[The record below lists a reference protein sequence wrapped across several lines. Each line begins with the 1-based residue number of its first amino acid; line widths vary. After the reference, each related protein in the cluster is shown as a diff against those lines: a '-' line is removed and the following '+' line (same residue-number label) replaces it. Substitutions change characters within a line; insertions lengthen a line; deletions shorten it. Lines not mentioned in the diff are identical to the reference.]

1 MSITAV
7 PYIGTFEKKWDSF
20 VRTARNGTIF
30 HTRKFLS
37 YHPAGRFTD
46 ASLLLMDGEKIL
58 GLLPAAM
65 KEDSGKTMLVTHP
78 GASYGGLV
86 IDSAASVEE
95 TGAMLDAVLAFA
107 KHENYAGV
115 SLLRLP
121 PASLQSAFSEDQ
133 LYWAFHRGFSMTRC
147 EMDGAIDVSHL
158 AEKDIL
164 ESLTPR
170 LASLARGQSEKL
182 EGSNVEDDIVLRS
195 LTGKCRNMVRQAE
208 RAGITVKLSDDF
220 ATFWPI
226 LEGVLTG
233 RHGTKPTHTLEEIQ
247 KLHALLPDGFRL
259 LAAYEGTAMVGGI
272 VLVTIHDRALYTL
285 YMAQEYSSQQKHPMH
300 LLLAEAIRL
309 AITEKRHV
317 LHLGVST
324 EDGGKKINEGLFFFK
339 ESFGCKPVRRE
350 SWEIIF

>member
-7 PYIGTFEKKWDSF
+7 PYTGTLEKKWDSF

-37 YHPAGRFTD
+37 YHPVGRFTD
-46 ASLLLMDGEKIL
+46 ASLLLMDGESIL
-58 GLLPAAM
+58 GLLPAAV
-65 KEDSGKTMLVTHP
+65 KEDGGKKMLVAHP

-107 KHENYAGV
+107 KTQNYAGV

-121 PASLQSAFSEDQ
+121 PASLQTGFSEDQ
-133 LYWAFHRGFSMTRC
+133 LYWAFQKGFSMTRC

-164 ESLTPR
+164 ESL
-170 LASLARGQSEKL
+170 S
-182 EGSNVEDDIVLRS
+182 
-195 LTGKCRNMVRQAE
+195 GKCRNMVRQAE
-208 RAGITVKLSDDF
+208 RAGISVKLSNDF

-226 LEGVLTG
+226 LEGVLSG

-259 LAAYEGTAMVGGI
+259 LAAYDGTTMVGGI
-272 VLVTIHDRALYTL
+272 VLVTIHDHALYTL

-300 LLLAEAIRL
+300 LLLAEAMRL
-309 AITEKRHV
+309 AIAEKRRV

-339 ESFGCKPVRRE
+339 ESFGCRPVRRE

>member
-7 PYIGTFEKKWDSF
+7 PYTGAFEQKWDAF

-30 HTRKFLS
+30 HTRRFLS
-37 YHPAGRFTD
+37 YHPEGRFHD
-46 ASLLLMDGEKIL
+46 ASVILMDGEKIL

-65 KEDSGKTMLVTHP
+65 RDEAGKKMLVAHP

-86 IDSAASVEE
+86 LSSDASVEE
-95 TGAMLDAVLAFA
+95 TGAMLDAVLGYA
-107 KHENYAGV
+107 KQEKYAGV
-115 SLLRLP
+115 SMLRLP
-121 PASLQSAFSEDQ
+121 PASLQAEYSEDQ
-133 LYWAFHRGFSMTRC
+133 LYWMFHRGFLMTRC
-147 EMDGAIDVSHL
+147 EMDGAIDVSDL
-158 AEKDIL
+158 AEKNIL
-164 ESLTPR
+164 E
-170 LASLARGQSEKL
+170 
-182 EGSNVEDDIVLRS
+182 S

-208 RAGITVKLSDDF
+208 RAGVTVKLSNDF

-233 RHGTKPTHTLEEIQ
+233 RHGTKPTHTLAEIQ
-247 KLHALLPDGFRL
+247 KLHALLPEGFRL
-259 LAAYEGTAMVGGI
+259 LAAYEGTKMVGGI
-272 VLVTIHDRALYTL
+272 VLVTIYDRALYTL
-285 YMAQEYSSQQKHPMH
+285 YMAQEYTSQQHHPMH

-309 AITEKRHV
+309 AISEKRQV

-339 ESFGCKPVRRE
+339 ESFGCRPVRRE